1 MKNIGGKAMKAKP
14 KNDYEALVLALR
26 LAVTAPTEEKSKQ
39 CLAMAEEFASK
50 LNDLEVARAKR
61 EAEKSLDKEK

>member
-1 MKNIGGKAMKAKP
+1 MKTKP
-14 KNDYEALVLALR
+14 KNDYEALVIALR
-26 LAVTAPTEEKSKQ
+26 LAVTAPSEEKSKQ

>member
-1 MKNIGGKAMKAKP
+1 MKTKP
-14 KNDYEALVLALR
+14 KNDYEALVCALR

-39 CLAMAEEFASK
+39 CLNMAEEFASK

-61 EAEKSLDKEK
+61 EAEKSLDLEGETQHEI

>member
-1 MKNIGGKAMKAKP
+1 MKTKP
-14 KNDYEALVLALR
+14 KNDYEALLLALR